1 MVYTNIRSIMKWW
14 YPHTKRLKYCSY
26 ANFDEH
32 VNKFGKGWSPVSEL
46 MLGTNISILMTLK
59 IDLSYH
65 PFVKYVIFGGDV
77 NFPPRGTIVVIIT
90 QYCEHHNI
98 SYISQSE
105 NNSQWNHAFPA
116 RNSTNVC
123 ILGIGIKELASVQQV
138 LEAISSQQ
146 FAGK

>member
-1 MVYTNIRSIMKWW
+1 MGYKNSRATMKWC
-14 YPHTKRLKYCSY
+14 YSHTKRPKYCSSET
-26 ANFDEH
+26 FDKYN
-32 VNKFGKGWSPVSEL
+32 NKFGKGWSPVSEL

-65 PFVKYVIFGGDV
+65 PFIKYVIFGGDV

-123 ILGIGIKELASVQQV
+123 ILGIGIKELTSVQQV